1 MKKYIVLLF
10 IFITTFSGFSNNM
23 ENSDYNPIINNVD
36 DFVSFLDVGP
46 NREYILEKRD
56 DYLEIQFLNDPDDFA
71 IEVRY
76 LGEDNGKKYYIGKGV
91 SYTYSMY
98 YKIFSF
104 QNNSFKNEV
113 NINEIKKNENINYAD
128 YSYVDH
134 ILIDELKRPHT
145 LIISFSSAGSG
156 SWGMDLL
163 IFNYI
168 ENEFILIKKISGNSI
183 NSSLKQTEDKI
194 MLKVEMYKPLRYVNK
209 IQGRA
214 STAAQYDMLGGNMKI
229 ISLYHFDNESKE
241 YVLKERK
248 TEMNEYGLVNQY
260 LLALDYPYGEN
271 LSDSYSYYYNESES
285 LKIKNVVK
293 VRKNTDLLEFI
304 LNEELD
310 KIIKVNYLKNYF
322 GPSNDEGKKWSFET
336 EDYVGS
342 SPAIGSDG
350 TIYVGSGHSLYA
362 INPDGTEKWSFETEG
377 YIGSSPAIGSDGTIY
392 IGSGDSLYAI
402 NPDGTEKWSFE
413 VDRNISS
420 SAIGQDGTIYVG
432 SGDGNLYAINP
443 DGTGKWSF
451 ETEGYEVSSPAIGSD
466 GTIYVGSKDG
476 RLYAINPDGTEKWS
490 FKTRG
495 SVKSSP
501 AIGQNGTIY
510 VGSYWSGWLYAINPD
525 GTEKWSF
532 ETGSVESSPAIGQDG
547 TIYVGSWDSR
557 LYAINPDGTEKWSFE
572 VDPYI
577 SSSPAIGQDGTIYVG
592 GNGRVYAINPDGTKK
607 WSFETGGYIGSSPA
621 IGSDGTIYVG
631 SGDGKLYAIEGNS
644 GGLADSPWPKLGK
657 NNRNTGNYNDSDAFS
672 YPTIEFKGAEN
683 EKKWEVFIFKDE
695 KAGKKTGVAIS
706 PLIAPTDSMGSPY
719 SDIEAA
725 LGVGYD
731 GKYEWVCISFIQPPK
746 LSGTELG
753 DENEYDIISTRIK
766 WDDVVET
773 TELIYLWGSN
783 LLCFIEVSEEVI
795 SKIINSD
802 TMLLE
807 LNWYGEG
814 KVYFQFPLVGAA
826 EAINEIHNKFSE

>member
-1 MKKYIVLLF
+1 
-10 IFITTFSGFSNNM
+10 M

-36 DFVSFLDVGP
+36 DFVSFLDVRP
-46 NREYILEKRD
+46 NQEYIVEKED
-56 DYLEIQFLNDPDDFA
+56 DYLEIQFLNDLDDFA

-113 NINEIKKNENINYAD
+113 NINEILKNENIDYAD
-128 YSYVDH
+128 YSSVEN

-145 LIISFSSAGSG
+145 LIMDFSSGGSG
-156 SWGMDLL
+156 SWNMDLL

-168 ENEFILIKKISGNSI
+168 ENEFILTKRISGNSI

-285 LKIKNVVK
+285 LKIKNIVK

-336 EDYVGS
+336 EGYIGS

-362 INPDGTEKWSFETEG
+362 INPDGTEKWSFE
-377 YIGSSPAIGSDGTIY
+377 
-392 IGSGDSLYAI
+392 
-402 NPDGTEKWSFE
+402 
-413 VDRNISS
+413 VDRN
-420 SAIGQDGTIYVG
+420 
-432 SGDGNLYAINP
+432 
-443 DGTGKWSF
+443 
-451 ETEGYEVSSPAIGSD
+451 
-466 GTIYVGSKDG
+466 
-476 RLYAINPDGTEKWS
+476 
-490 FKTRG
+490 
-495 SVKSSP
+495 
-501 AIGQNGTIY
+501 
-510 VGSYWSGWLYAINPD
+510 
-525 GTEKWSF
+525 
-532 ETGSVESSPAIGQDG
+532 
-547 TIYVGSWDSR
+547 
-557 LYAINPDGTEKWSFE
+557 
-572 VDPYI
+572 I

-592 GNGRVYAINPDGTKK
+592 GSGRVYAINPDGTKK
-607 WSFETGGYIGSSPA
+607 WSFETGGNVESSPA

-644 GGLADSPWPKLGK
+644 GGLADSPWPKFGK
-657 NNRNTGNYNDSDAFS
+657 NNRNTGNYND
-672 YPTIEFKGAEN
+672 
-683 EKKWEVFIFKDE
+683 
-695 KAGKKTGVAIS
+695 
-706 PLIAPTDSMGSPY
+706 
-719 SDIEAA
+719 
-725 LGVGYD
+725 
-731 GKYEWVCISFIQPPK
+731 
-746 LSGTELG
+746 
-753 DENEYDIISTRIK
+753 
-766 WDDVVET
+766 
-773 TELIYLWGSN
+773 
-783 LLCFIEVSEEVI
+783 
-795 SKIINSD
+795 
-802 TMLLE
+802 LE
-807 LNWYGEG
+807 
-814 KVYFQFPLVGAA
+814 
-826 EAINEIHNKFSE
+826 

>member
-1 MKKYIVLLF
+1 MKKYLVLLF
-10 IFITTFSGFSNNM
+10 IFITTFYGFSNNM

-46 NREYILEKRD
+46 NQEYILEKED
-56 DYLEIQFLNDPDDFA
+56 DYLEIQFLNDLDDFA

-104 QNNSFKNEV
+104 QNNSFKNEM
-113 NINEIKKNENINYAD
+113 NIIEILENENID
-128 YSYVDH
+128 YGEYSFVEH
-134 ILIDELKRPHT
+134 IVIDELKRPHT
-145 LIISFSSAGSG
+145 LILSFASAGSRNLH
-156 SWGMDLL
+156 MDLL

-168 ENEFILIKKISGNSI
+168 ENEFILTKKISGNSI
-183 NSSLKQTEDKI
+183 NSSLKQTEDEI
-194 MLKVEMYKPLRYVNK
+194 VLKVELYKPLQYIHK
-209 IQGRA
+209 ILGEACTA
-214 STAAQYDMLGGNMKI
+214 SLNYIFGENMKI

-260 LLALDYPYGEN
+260 LLALDYSYGEN
-271 LSDSYSYYYNESES
+271 LSDNYSYYYNEYES
-285 LKIKNVVK
+285 LKIKNIVK

-336 EDYVGS
+336 EGYIGS

-350 TIYVGSGHSLYA
+350 TIYVGSRDGNLYA

-392 IGSGDSLYAI
+392 IGSGDGNLYAI

-413 VDRNISS
+413 TEGHIESS
-420 SAIGQDGTIYVG
+420 PAIGSDGTIYVG

-443 DGTGKWSF
+443 DGTEKWSF
-451 ETEGYEVSSPAIGSD
+451 ETEGHIESSPAIGSD
-466 GTIYVGSKDG
+466 GTIYVGSYWSG
-476 RLYAINPDGTEKWS
+476 RLYAINSDGTEKWS
-490 FKTRG
+490 FETEDRI
-495 SVKSSP
+495 SSSP
-501 AIGQNGTIY
+501 AIGSDGTIY
-510 VGSYWSGWLYAINPD
+510 VGSRWSGWLYAIYPD

-547 TIYVGSWDSR
+547 TIYVVSWDSR

-577 SSSPAIGQDGTIYVG
+577 SSSPAIGQNGTIYVG
-592 GNGRVYAINPDGTKK
+592 GKGRLYAINPDGTKK
-607 WSFETGGYIGSSPA
+607 WSFETGGDVDSSPA
-621 IGSDGTIYVG
+621 IGQDGTIYVG

-644 GGLADSPWPKLGK
+644 GGLADSPWPKFGK
-657 NNRNTGNYNDSDAFS
+657 NNRNTGNYNDS
-672 YPTIEFKGAEN
+672 E
-683 EKKWEVFIFKDE
+683 
-695 KAGKKTGVAIS
+695 
-706 PLIAPTDSMGSPY
+706 
-719 SDIEAA
+719 
-725 LGVGYD
+725 
-731 GKYEWVCISFIQPPK
+731 
-746 LSGTELG
+746 
-753 DENEYDIISTRIK
+753 
-766 WDDVVET
+766 
-773 TELIYLWGSN
+773 
-783 LLCFIEVSEEVI
+783 
-795 SKIINSD
+795 
-802 TMLLE
+802 
-807 LNWYGEG
+807 
-814 KVYFQFPLVGAA
+814 
-826 EAINEIHNKFSE
+826 